1 MNFLLL
7 LLGYYSL
14 NLILALYQIYGL
26 KIFSPTQCPL
36 LCRSFL
42 VKCNPTC
49 LFLLLLPLLLVSYPK
64 KSLFTSRS
72 RGFFHMFSSRSL
84 WIQVSHVSVIYFELI
99 FCVWCKISVPFHPF
113 AFGYPIFP
121 IPFVEETYL
130 FLIIYSWHLCWS
142 YMNGFLSWFSV
153 LFH

>member
-49 LFLLLLPLLLVSYPK
+49 LSLLLLPLLLVSYPK

-99 FCVWCKISVPFHPF
+99 FCVWCKMCVQCHYSACGCPVFPTPFIVATISSILYV
-113 AFGYPIFP
+113 
-121 IPFVEETYL
+121 
-130 FLIIYSWHLCWS
+130 LC
-142 YMNGFLSWFSV
+142 NVVKDQLTINT
-153 LFH
+153 